1 MNFDNPVYRKTT
13 EDHFSLEKNL
23 PANGRMYPN
32 SIVEDEVSGS
42 TFFISILRHDN
53 ILCFEGQIFYNL
65 KISFLLQYL
74 QNRIAEKK
82 GLRFIFEVFHLH
94 RKWFL

>member
-32 SIVEDEVSGS
+32 SIVEDEVSE
-42 TFFISILRHDN
+42 FKKLLFSIRVHDN
-53 ILCFEGQIFYNL
+53 GKLYA
-65 KISFLLQYL
+65 YAP
-74 QNRIAEKK
+74 RIANENNIYIVPWFT
-82 GLRFIFEVFHLH
+82 LQHILSNFH
-94 RKWFL
+94 RITCYVYNAETG